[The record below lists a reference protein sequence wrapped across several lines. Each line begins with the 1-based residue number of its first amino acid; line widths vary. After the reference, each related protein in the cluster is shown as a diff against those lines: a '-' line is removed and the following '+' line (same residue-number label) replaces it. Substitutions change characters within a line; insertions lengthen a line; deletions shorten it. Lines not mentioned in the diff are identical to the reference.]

1 MNIQAKFFGK
11 NQTEMGKLCNVKQN
25 TYNAY
30 LSGSRVLTGERAEL
44 IRDALTP
51 LILFIDGANIKSA
64 EYVASILLLLNHY
77 DVITPLE
84 DFYNAMRDSKRI
96 IVITDDKTP
105 FLKLI
110 AKAFEDSGLPEI
122 PTRGIF
128 VGENIDFLPSLKEGV
143 LRES

>member
-1 MNIQAKFFGK
+1 MDIAKIAKFFGK
-11 NQTEMGKLCNVKQN
+11 NQTEMGKLCNVKQS

-30 LSGSRVLTGERAEL
+30 LSGSRVLTDERAEL

-51 LILFIDGANIKSA
+51 LILFIDGANIKPA

-84 DFYNAMRDSKRI
+84 DFYDAMRDSKRI

-105 FLKLI
+105 FLALI
-110 AKAFEDSGLPEI
+110 TKALEESGLPEI
-122 PTRGIF
+122 PIRGIL
-128 VGENIDFLPSLKEGV
+128 VGENDELTSSPP
-143 LRES
+143 

>member
-1 MNIQAKFFGK
+1 MDIAKIAKFFGK
-11 NQTEMGKLCNVKQN
+11 NQTEMGKLCNVKQS

-30 LSGSRVLTGERAEL
+30 LSGSRVLTDERAKL

-51 LILFIDGANIKSA
+51 SILFIDGANIKSA

-84 DFYNAMRDSKRI
+84 DFFGAMRDSKRI

-105 FLKLI
+105 FLNLI

-128 VGENIDFLPSLKEGV
+128 VGENIDFPPSLKEGLSV
-143 LRES
+143 